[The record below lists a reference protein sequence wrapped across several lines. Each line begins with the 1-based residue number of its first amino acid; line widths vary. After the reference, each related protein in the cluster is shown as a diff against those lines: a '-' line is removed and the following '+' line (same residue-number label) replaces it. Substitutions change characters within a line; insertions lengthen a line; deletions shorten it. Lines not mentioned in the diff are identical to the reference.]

1 MNIVDNYFKREQTI
15 LAIIN
20 ETTNSD
26 YKANI
31 WPKIMSISRI
41 PELVDQVLLSNENER
56 LLLAIEKLQCRFEL
70 QPHRFRIYQLLPISK
85 ICIICQGI
93 LGEPKFD
100 EICNI
105 IGRNDIYNG
114 VLYKNEC
121 CDMIYKYG
129 YIRNRRTRER
139 LLIPDAIFKQEF
151 IHLFDRLIYE
161 RSLLVAFTNLLH
173 GAASNFLSYTNAT
186 NADIDQNRNF
196 NNQLPIK
203 NKIHSKY
210 FAATWIWFEICRY
223 LFFMTNFHTIQIP
236 DIIQRLSHNMY
247 FEANASF
254 FYETFIKFWSRH
266 GQIEGCQ
273 CRAKDTC
280 MLNFVFDTHM
290 KAHRLV
296 CAYTS
301 SCDES
306 VPEMGP
312 VAVGCPR
319 PPLRSTSSLLKNMS
333 TINKNKCKHYCADHY
348 KYGLEPN
355 IIENSTTT
363 KANELERN
371 SDEFEDTDECTVHR
385 DEDDT
390 QYKRRTAGF
399 MAIVSNCNVIIG
411 WNESIRSEG
420 MRRNAYHLLKYL
432 HLGGILPQAVAYD
445 SACTFLAYLKNQ
457 YCVSIMPSPYVDELL
472 QKKYCI
478 DRFHRRNHTRPECK
492 TVLSCSHPDNR
503 PFFDGQNTQVCEQ
516 LFAHFTKLKA
526 ALRSITW
533 PYSNIFYC
541 LIFHLRNCSETQIFP
556 DNPYLAVKSNIPP
569 PTSSLFEWT
578 HIMASHN
585 YQLQQQNQG
594 DCRREDDD
602 IEETYNEYE

>member
-1 MNIVDNYFKREQTI
+1 MIYRKKFSSSIKIDEILIKQKQNPDGRRNIVYKGYLKKRC
-15 LAIIN
+15 
-20 ETTNSD
+20 
-26 YKANI
+26 
-31 WPKIMSISRI
+31 RI

-56 LLLAIEKLQCRFEL
+56 LLSAIEKLQCRFEL

-85 ICIICQGI
+85 ICITCQSI

-129 YIRNRRTRER
+129 YIRNQRTRER
-139 LLIPDAIFKQEF
+139 LVVPDAVFKQEF
-151 IHLFDRLIYE
+151 IHLFDRLLYE
-161 RSLLVAFTNLLH
+161 RSLLVAFTNLV
-173 GAASNFLSYTNAT
+173 GEAASNFQSYTNAT

-203 NKIHSKY
+203 NKIHRKY

-223 LFFMTNFHTIQIP
+223 LFFMTNLHIIQIP

-247 FEANASF
+247 FEANANF

-306 VPEMGP
+306 VSEMGP

-319 PPLRSTSSLLKNMS
+319 APLRSSSSVLKNMS
-333 TINKNKCKHYCADHY
+333 
-348 KYGLEPN
+348 ESN
-355 IIENSTTT
+355 ISENPSVIQAIELDRL
-363 KANELERN
+363 A
-371 SDEFEDTDECTVHR
+371 DEFEDTDECTVHR
-385 DEDDT
+385 DEDDRG
-390 QYKRRTAGF
+390 YKRRTAGF
-399 MAIVSNCNVIIG
+399 MAIVSNCNVIVG
-411 WNESIRSEG
+411 WNESVRSEG

-432 HLGGILPQAVAYD
+432 HLGGILPLACAYD
-445 SACTFLAYLKNQ
+445 SACTFVAYLKRQ
-457 YCVSIMPSPYVDELL
+457 YCISLMPSPYVDELL

-492 TVLSCSHPDNR
+492 TSLSCSHPENR
-503 PFFDGQNTQVCEQ
+503 PFFDNQNTQVCEQ
-516 LFAHFTKLKA
+516 LFSHFTKLKA
-526 ALRSITW
+526 TLRALTW

-541 LIFHLRNCSETQIFP
+541 IIFHLRNCYHTEIFP

-569 PTSSLFEWT
+569 PVSDLLEWT
-578 HIMASHN
+578 HIMV
-585 YQLQQQNQG
+585 
-594 DCRREDDD
+594 R
-602 IEETYNEYE
+602 